1 MRHHGSTKLRPCAA
15 ADDKDQIPHARY
27 LTPDTTRQMSKSLL
41 IIAHTPSPNTRTL
54 AEAAL
59 AGASDPEAVTV
70 SARLVSP
77 FEVTA
82 PDVFEADAVLIGTTE
97 NIGYMAGA
105 TKDMFDRCYNDWL
118 GHSEAKPVAVYIRA
132 GLDGTATRRALDSII
147 GAQKWRLVA
156 APLILHGDW
165 SPHYRDQVYE
175 LAMGMA
181 AGLDA
186 GIF

>member
-1 MRHHGSTKLRPCAA
+1 
-15 ADDKDQIPHARY
+15 
-27 LTPDTTRQMSKSLL
+27 MSKSLL
-41 IIAHTPSPNTRTL
+41 IIAHAPSPNTRAL

-59 AGASDPEAVTV
+59 DGASDPDAGAVT
-70 SARLVSP
+70 ARLVSP
-77 FEVTA
+77 FDVAA
-82 PDVFEADAVLIGTTE
+82 PDLFAADAVLIGTTE

-118 GHSEAKPVAVYIRA
+118 GQSEAKPVAVYIRA

-147 GAQKWRLVA
+147 GAQRWRLVA
-156 APLILHGDW
+156 SPLILHGDW
-165 SPHYRDQVYE
+165 SPAYAGEVRD
-175 LAMGMA
+175 LAMGLA

>member
-1 MRHHGSTKLRPCAA
+1 
-15 ADDKDQIPHARY
+15 
-27 LTPDTTRQMSKSLL
+27 MSKSLL
-41 IIAHTPSPNTRTL
+41 IIAHAPSPNTRTL

-59 AGASDPEAVTV
+59 DGASDPDAGAV
-70 SARLVSP
+70 SARLASP
-77 FEVTA
+77 F
-82 PDVFEADAVLIGTTE
+82 DVAASDLFAADAVLIGTTE

-118 GHSEAKPVAVYIRA
+118 GRSEAKPVAVYIRA

-147 GAQKWRLVA
+147 GAQRWRLVA
-156 APLILHGDW
+156 PPLILHGDW
-165 SPHYRDQVYE
+165 SPAYAGEVRD
-175 LAMGMA
+175 LAMGLA

>member
-1 MRHHGSTKLRPCAA
+1 
-15 ADDKDQIPHARY
+15 
-27 LTPDTTRQMSKSLL
+27 MSKSLL
-41 IIAHTPSPNTRTL
+41 IIAHAPSPNTCAL

-59 AGASDPEAVTV
+59 DGASDPDAGAVT
-70 SARLVSP
+70 ARLVSP
-77 FEVTA
+77 FDVAA
-82 PDVFEADAVLIGTTE
+82 PDLFAADAVLIGTTE

-118 GHSEAKPVAVYIRA
+118 GQSEAKPVAVYIRA

-147 GAQKWRLVA
+147 GAQRWRLVA
-156 APLILHGDW
+156 PPLILHGDW
-165 SPHYRDQVYE
+165 SPAYAGEVRD
-175 LAMGMA
+175 LAMGLA